1 MGFSH
6 EHRFKKAH
14 DIHYSLKMNIKM
26 VLDYTDTPEEVLQA
40 VYDAEYKRSAR
51 NALAMNEVFA
61 FLNRKQLL
69 KNKYQERV
77 NGPDDHQL

>member
-6 EHRFKKAH
+6 EHRFKKVH

-26 VLDYTDTPEEVLQA
+26 LLDYTDTPEEVLQA
-40 VYDAEYKRSAR
+40 VYDEEHKRSGR
-51 NALAMNEVFA
+51 NAMAMNAVFA

-69 KNKYQERV
+69 KNKSQEDT
-77 NGPDDHQL
+77 NGPDKHQL

>member
-26 VLDYTDTPEEVLQA
+26 VMDYTDTPEEVLQA
-40 VYDAEYKRSAR
+40 VYDEEYKRS
-51 NALAMNEVFA
+51 
-61 FLNRKQLL
+61 
-69 KNKYQERV
+69 
-77 NGPDDHQL
+77 

>member
-6 EHRFKKAH
+6 EHRFKKVH

-26 VLDYTDTPEEVLQA
+26 LLDYTDTPEEVLQA
-40 VYDAEYKRSAR
+40 VYDEEYRRSGR
-51 NALAMNEVFA
+51 NAMAMNAVFA

-69 KNKYQERV
+69 KNKSQEDT
-77 NGPDDHQL
+77 NGPDKHQL

>member
-14 DIHYSLKMNIKM
+14 DIHYSLKMSIKM
-26 VLDYTDTPEEVLQA
+26 VMDYTDTPEEVLQA
-40 VYDAEYKRSAR
+40 VYDEEYKRSGR
-51 NALAMNEVFA
+51 NAMAMNAVFA

-69 KNKYQERV
+69 KNKCGEDTNGLVV
-77 NGPDDHQL
+77 NQL

>member
-26 VLDYTDTPEEVLQA
+26 LMDYTDTPEEVLQA
-40 VYDAEYKRSAR
+40 VYDEEYRRSGR
-51 NALAMNEVFA
+51 NAMAMNAVFA

-69 KNKYQERV
+69 KNKCEGKV
-77 NGPDDHQL
+77 NGPDDRQL